1 MSCKVYY
8 SPVKYFIAVPPA
20 MLIKFTIGSQVLFS
34 PRLFLPLLF
43 FKKKKQTS
51 KQFSKYNA

>member
-1 MSCKVYY
+1 MSYKVYY

-34 PRLFLPLLF
+34 PCFFPCF
-43 FKKKKQTS
+43 FKRKKTTM
-51 KQFSKYNA
+51 QFSQV